1 MRFPVPVRS
10 TIIALAILAAAAA
23 QEPLPPGEV
32 LRAALEAQVKGDVE
46 GMLAHFA
53 LDRYST
59 EAVAASRKML
69 AKAAELASFEDFE
82 LTIRAVSV
90 GESGQ
95 MAVVRAQMSFIMNA
109 PEYRAPA
116 TEGVLAVLLKSGDSW
131 KLGSIN
137 PDPLLDEELRAPAEE
152 IPMGKGRAPRAAQ
165 PVGIKEL
172 NEQLD
177 KALNGTHLNDNK
189 LAADMLFAHIGKIPG
204 AGDAAANIY
213 QIANVVYDTKETASN
228 FWNHGF
234 TRVGFLNAA
243 QVAVGVAQI
252 VTEQLPGPDTVTDL
266 VAMHLSQMTTNAEV
280 RRGLEQLR
288 PYLRGADA
296 TFNPVM
302 LLLPEGAFRY
312 PDGMIK
318 ATDGGEEAHPMG
330 QLVFALV
337 FESPDALGKPI
348 PFVLSGHVT
357 VPDDMG
363 PLAKKLGGVNTAA
376 GWRIPLDVTPMIAGP
391 ASAGPPV
398 LQRFRIDR
406 SQAGAPP
413 LAVWTATCVPGR
425 QEMGVRLVNGETTRS
440 VQVRN
445 AYMAGINALEI
456 TGVPGTGDVL
466 NLKVGQVHDGI
477 RVFGKGADG
486 GSKPE
491 LTAQKECLNISCN
504 RAELLSLRRDDTIA
518 LRGEK
523 AGSALVSF
531 DLNYVTPSVSKT
543 LGVTVQDNDSKFLGW
558 LKNTRVMVAKVD
570 ADAICK
576 TVETGATGPCALSFD
591 NTVFNSG
598 LAPVQ
603 WTGDAFTIKG
613 TVNSPVSGAC
623 EVEAAGRFSAADNTM
638 SGSFRTSCKFKQGA
652 GERELI
658 SEFALDSLPPLL
670 DMVPEREGI
679 AYVFTLNAN
688 HGHAVPLIKSR
699 ARIVKYYEMQKGF
712 GPPTTTKNF
721 VSVNWENASRPP
733 SIQISLMK

>member
-10 TIIALAILAAAAA
+10 TIIALAMLAAAAA

-69 AKAAELASFEDFE
+69 AKAAELASFENFE

-116 TEGVLAVLLKSGDSW
+116 TEGVLAVLLKSGNAW

-152 IPMGKGRAPRAAQ
+152 IPMSKGPAPRAAQ
-165 PVGIKEL
+165 PVSIKEL
-172 NEQLD
+172 NQRLD
-177 KALNGTHLNDNK
+177 NELNGTHLNDNK
-189 LAADMLFAHIGKIPG
+189 LAADMLFAHVGKIPG

-213 QIANVVYDTKETASN
+213 QIANVVYDSKQTVSD

-280 RRGLEQLR
+280 RRGIEQLR

-296 TFNPVM
+296 KFNPSM

-312 PDGMIK
+312 PEGMIK

-337 FESPDALGKPI
+337 FESPDAMGRSI
-348 PFVLSGHVT
+348 PFVVSGEVT

-425 QEMGVRLVNGETTRS
+425 QEVGVRLVNGETTRS
-440 VQVRN
+440 VQIRERLYERHRCPGDHRCPRDRRCVEPQGRPG
-445 AYMAGINALEI
+445 ARRHPGIRQRRKRFEAGAHDPK
-456 TGVPGTGDVL
+456 GVPEHFLQSRRAALAAPGGYHCAERR
-466 NLKVGQVHDGI
+466 KGGI
-477 RVFGKGADG
+477 
-486 GSKPE
+486 
-491 LTAQKECLNISCN
+491 
-504 RAELLSLRRDDTIA
+504 
-518 LRGEK
+518 
-523 AGSALVSF
+523 
-531 DLNYVTPSVSKT
+531 
-543 LGVTVQDNDSKFLGW
+543 
-558 LKNTRVMVAKVD
+558 
-570 ADAICK
+570 
-576 TVETGATGPCALSFD
+576 
-591 NTVFNSG
+591 
-598 LAPVQ
+598 
-603 WTGDAFTIKG
+603 
-613 TVNSPVSGAC
+613 
-623 EVEAAGRFSAADNTM
+623 
-638 SGSFRTSCKFKQGA
+638 GA
-652 GERELI
+652 GFLRPQLRIAIGFEIARGDGAGQRLQ
-658 SEFALDSLPPLL
+658 
-670 DMVPEREGI
+670 VPGVVEK
-679 AYVFTLNAN
+679 
-688 HGHAVPLIKSR
+688 HAVY
-699 ARIVKYYEMQKGF
+699 VG
-712 GPPTTTKNF
+712 
-721 VSVNWENASRPP
+721 ASECGRD
-733 SIQISLMK
+733 L